1 MVPRL
6 PEGAQAHS
14 VKPVSTDG
22 YQNLAAVLYGGSS
35 GRMASR
41 VAGIGHR
48 ADDNAARPRD
58 G

>member
-14 VKPVSTDG
+14 VKPVPTDG
-22 YQNLAAVLYGGSS
+22 YQNLAVVLYEGSS
-35 GRMASR
+35 GRIAFR
-41 VAGIGHR
+41 VGDVGHR
-48 ADDNAARPRD
+48 ATTMRRGPAK